1 MTMTAPAARAAARW
15 TLRALSVA
23 LFGLVLAALAVLIVI
38 PKVTHGSALTVL
50 TGSMSPRLP
59 VGSVV
64 VERPVDP
71 QTLKIGDIAT
81 YHQRDGDYVTHRI
94 VAIDRSAGPISFTF
108 QGDANRSPDPTP
120 VPATAIHGK
129 VWFHVPYLGSV
140 QDALHSH
147 GVGLITLIAGLGVF
161 SVFEIG
167 SGLRDQ
173 RRAKRQAT
181 PLAAPLP
188 AAPAS
193 EADGAALNLQEA
205 GRG

>member
-1 MTMTAPAARAAARW
+1 MAPPVARAAARW

-23 LFGLVLAALAVLIVI
+23 FFGLVLAALAILIAI

-50 TGSMSPRLP
+50 TGSMSPKLP

-71 QTLKIGDIAT
+71 QTLKVGDIAT
-81 YHQRDGDYVTHRI
+81 YQQRDGNYVTHRI
-94 VAIDRSAGPISFTF
+94 VAIDNGGGPISLTC

-147 GVGLITLIAGLGVF
+147 GAGLITLIAGLGVF
-161 SVFEIG
+161 SVFEIA

-173 RRAKRQAT
+173 RRARRQAT
-181 PLAAPLP
+181 APLAAS
-188 AAPAS
+188 A
-193 EADGAALNLQEA
+193 AALNLQEA